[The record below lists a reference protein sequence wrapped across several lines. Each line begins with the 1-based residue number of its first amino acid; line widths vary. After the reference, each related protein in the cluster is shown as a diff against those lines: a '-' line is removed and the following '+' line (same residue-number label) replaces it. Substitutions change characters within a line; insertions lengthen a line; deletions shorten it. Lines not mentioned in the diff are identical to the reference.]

1 MGSGKSVIVRD
12 LSKLYNV
19 NFIDTDQEIEKKIGK
34 NIEYI
39 FKNHGEEY
47 FRKIEEEICLKV
59 LNSKNCVISLGGGSI
74 TNSKIRK
81 EMQNNSYSVYL
92 KVDIDTLVKRLKNS
106 KKRPLLENV
115 NKRKKLNELYE
126 NRKSFYNMANL
137 ILENNDNKKEILLEI
152 KSNIE
157 KYDKEY

>member
-1 MGSGKSVIVRD
+1 MGSGKSVIGRD

-19 NFIDTDQEIEKKIGK
+19 KFVDTDQEIENKVGK

-39 FKNHGEEY
+39 FQNYGEEY

-81 EMQNNSYSVYL
+81 EIKRNSYSVYL
-92 KVDIDTLVKRLKNS
+92 KVDIDTLIKRLQNS

-115 NKRKKLNELYE
+115 DKRIKLNELYE

-137 ILENNDNKKEILLEI
+137 ILENNNNKKEILFKI
-152 KSNIE
+152 KSKVE
-157 KYDKEY
+157 EYDKKY